1 MYRVRR
7 IVDGKYLRVAHV
19 MVPVGDGSVVVRW
32 TDDLATA
39 TEWSGEVHATAVA
52 VAMIVIHKD
61 PSIEIE
67 PV

>member
-19 MVPVGDGSVVVRW
+19 EEPVGEGAVVVRW
-32 TDDLATA
+32 TNDLATA
-39 TEWSGEVHATAVA
+39 TEWPAPGASCVA
-52 VAMIVIHKD
+52 NAMIVINND
-61 PSIEIE
+61 RGIEIE